1 MVTKIITGSNAD
13 FNDPANWKPYGV
25 PQSGDTAALLM
36 ATVVGTGLLPSG
48 IKIELGE
55 LYNHGR
61 SSMLTL
67 RDVTIPTS
75 TRIDEAT
82 SSGFYTLAFPSAL
95 SFAGTIINNGT
106 IDFSGET
113 QTVTLPAGTSL
124 TNNGTIDV
132 EGSSPQFIAG
142 GAGVSFVNNGLIR
155 IVHTDTFHTQVAVL
169 GTAID
174 GSGTI
179 TVSANAGVEF
189 GGAVA
194 SGQRLQFTGG
204 LNAATSVRIDQAS
217 VFAGTIGG
225 FVAGDT
231 LTLANVTA
239 TSSGY
244 VPTAAG
250 SGTLQLYDGGS
261 TPVASLQLSGTYAA
275 GDFTLS
281 QSGST
286 LSITTAVTDPATG
299 GTASLDSGGVF
310 RFFNTA
316 DGTHFYTAG
325 LNERDNVLVN
335 RPDLV
340 EETNGFGAV
349 TTASNATVPVYRFF
363 DTVHGTHI
371 FTASD
376 AERIQVVATR
386 SDLTYEPSAGF
397 LEHATPQ
404 SGDVAVYRLFSTTDG
419 THLYTGSPAE
429 LSGLTAP
436 GSSYRAEGISF
447 YAPAGSYL

>member
-1 MVTKIITGSNAD
+1 MVQKIITGFDAD
-13 FNDPANWKPYGV
+13 FNDPANWNPYGV
-25 PQSGDTAALLM
+25 PQSGDTASLLM
-36 ATVVGTGLLPSG
+36 STVVATSLLPSG
-48 IKIELGE
+48 IKIELGQ
-55 LYNHGR
+55 LYNYGR

-67 RDVTIPTS
+67 RDATIPTS
-75 TRIDEAT
+75 TRVDET
-82 SSGFYTLAFPSAL
+82 TLSGFYTLAFASAL
-95 SFAGTIINNGT
+95 NFAGTVVNNGT

-113 QTVTLPAGTSL
+113 QTVSLPAGTSL

-132 EGSSPQFIAG
+132 DGSSPQFMAG

-169 GTAID
+169 GTTVG

-204 LNAATSVRIDQAS
+204 PNAGTSVRIDQAS
-217 VFAGTIGG
+217 VFAATIGG
-225 FVAGDT
+225 LVAGDT

-244 VPTAAG
+244 VPATAG
-250 SGTLQLYDGGS
+250 SGTLQLFNGGS

-299 GTASLDSGGVF
+299 STASPNSGGVF

-325 LNERDNVLVN
+325 LNERDTVLVN

-349 TTASNATVPVYRFF
+349 TTASNATVSVYRFF
-363 DTVHGTHI
+363 DTVHGTHF

-376 AERIQVVATR
+376 AERNQVIATR
-386 SDLTYEPSAGF
+386 SDLTYEPSASF

-429 LSGLTAP
+429 LSGLTTP

>member
-13 FNDPANWKPYGV
+13 FNDPANWRPYGV

-36 ATVVGTGLLPSG
+36 ATVVATGLLPSG
-48 IKIELGE
+48 IKIEFGQ
-55 LYNHGR
+55 LYNYGR

-67 RDVTIPTS
+67 RDATIPTS
-75 TRIDEAT
+75 TRVDET
-82 SSGFYTLAFPSAL
+82 TLSGFYTLADASAL
-95 SFAGTIINNGT
+95 SFAGTVVNNGT

-113 QTVTLPAGTSL
+113 QTVSLPAGTSL

-132 EGSSPQFIAG
+132 DGSSPQFSAG

-155 IVHTDTFHTQVAVL
+155 IVNTNTLNTQVVVL
-169 GTAID
+169 GTTVD

-204 LNAATSVRIDQAS
+204 TNAGTSVRIDQAS
-217 VFAGTIGG
+217 VFAGTISG

-239 TSSGY
+239 TSSSY
-244 VPTAAG
+244 VSATAG
-250 SGTLQLYDGGS
+250 SGTLQLFNGGS
-261 TPVASLQLSGTYAA
+261 TPVTSLQLSGTYAA
-275 GDFTLS
+275 SDFTLS

-299 GTASLDSGGVF
+299 STASPTSTGVF

-325 LNERDNVLVN
+325 LSERDNVLLN
-335 RPDLV
+335 RTDLV
-340 EETNGFGAV
+340 QEINGFGAV
-349 TTASNATVPVYRFF
+349 TTASNATVSVYRFF
-363 DTVHGTHI
+363 DTVHGTHF

-376 AERIQVVATR
+376 SERDQVVATR
-386 SDLTYEPSAGF
+386 SDLTYEPSASF
-397 LEHATPQ
+397 LEHAAPQ
-404 SGDVAVYRLFSTTDG
+404 AGDVAVYRLFSTTDG

-429 LSGLTAP
+429 LSGLTAA
-436 GSSYRAEGISF
+436 GSAYRAEGISF